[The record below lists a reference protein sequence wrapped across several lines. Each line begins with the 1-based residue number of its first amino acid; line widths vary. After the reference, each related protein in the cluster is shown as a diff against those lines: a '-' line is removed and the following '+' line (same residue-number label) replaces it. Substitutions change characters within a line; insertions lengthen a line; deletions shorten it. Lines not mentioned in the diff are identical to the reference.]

1 MISQFYR
8 ADDDLIAVMRVRTTG
23 TRIALGGLAAVTA
36 WLLHHSAWPAA
47 WYGLYCLTQGADYIF
62 FRTAHAAWLRLTSL
76 ALSVVVFTSLS
87 VYNWFLGGNEGRIFA
102 AISICCSLI
111 SVAVTL
117 YPSRRYLFAALVP
130 HAACLLGLPLAT
142 LVLEPQ
148 TDRSALGVILI
159 SIVTFLVYLTTAT
172 RKLAAAMNA
181 LRASGAEAERLRRA
195 AEAANTAKTNFL
207 AVITHEIRTPMNAV
221 VSAVNLLR
229 RTRLDEEQKSHLQML
244 NEASNVLLSLLNDV
258 LDLSKIEAGKMTFE
272 TAPVELAGMMTH
284 LQTLFWPQ
292 AQQKTLTLRT
302 QVDTNVA
309 PEVLSDPLRLRQI
322 LFNLVSNAVKF
333 TDHGT
338 VRIRVR
344 TRMDADDARLIISV
358 EDEGPGIAEEDLER
372 IFLSFEQGEV
382 ATTRRYGGSGMGLAI
397 SRRLARLMGG
407 DITVRSIEGKGSSFS
422 LNLPYRPAR
431 VQPENL
437 TAETAPDAVETDI
450 ATDAIK
456 SPPVH
461 VLIVDDHEVNRR
473 IVTMFIEPLGW
484 GWTMAENGAEAVE
497 LCQSQTFDVI
507 LMDMQMP
514 VMDGLTATRTLR
526 AERGPNQA
534 TPIVALSANAMDH
547 HRKAWADIG
556 VEDFLAKPIDPESL
570 ITTLAYKAAGQTT
583 SVSEVA

>member
-1 MISQFYR
+1 MISQFHR
-8 ADDDLIAVMRVRTTG
+8 ADDDLIAVMRVRTLG

-47 WYGLYCLTQGADYIF
+47 WYGLYCLTQAADYVF
-62 FRTAHAAWLRLTSL
+62 FRAPHATWLRLTSL
-76 ALSVVVFTSLS
+76 SLSVVVFTSLS

-117 YPSRRYLFAALVP
+117 YPSRRYLFAALAP

-148 TDRSALGVILI
+148 SDRSAIAVILI
-159 SIVTFLVYLTTAT
+159 SIITFLLYLTTAT
-172 RKLAAAMNA
+172 RKLAASMNA
-181 LRASGAEAERLRRA
+181 LRATSAEADRLRQA

-207 AVITHEIRTPMNAV
+207 AVISHEIRTPMNAV
-221 VSAVNLLR
+221 VSAVNLMR

-272 TAPVELAGMMTH
+272 TAPVELAGMMNH

-292 AQQKTLTLRT
+292 AQQKTLTIRT
-302 QVDTNVA
+302 LVDPNVA

-344 TRMDADDARLIISV
+344 TRTEGEDARLIVSV
-358 EDEGPGIAEEDLER
+358 EDEGIGIAEDDLER
-372 IFLSFEQGEV
+372 IFLSFEQGEL
-382 ATTRRYGGSGMGLAI
+382 ATTRRHGGSGMGLAI

-422 LNLPYRPAR
+422 LHLPYRPAR
-431 VQPENL
+431 LLPENFVPEETPE
-437 TAETAPDAVETDI
+437 TAELSVETM
-450 ATDAIK
+450 K

-473 IVTMFIEPLGW
+473 IVSMFIEPLGW
-484 GWTMAENGAEAVE
+484 GWTMAENGAEALE
-497 LCQSQTFDVI
+497 LCQAQTFDVI

-514 VMDGLTATRTLR
+514 VMDGLTATQALR
-526 AERGPNQA
+526 AERGPNQN

-556 VEDFLAKPIDPESL
+556 VEDFLAKPIDPETL
-570 ITTLAYKAAGQTT
+570 ITTLAYKAAGHST

>member
-1 MISQFYR
+1 
-8 ADDDLIAVMRVRTTG
+8 MRVRTLG

-47 WYGLYCLTQGADYIF
+47 WYGVYCLTQAGDYVF
-62 FRTAHAAWLRLTSL
+62 FRAAHAAWLRFTSL
-76 ALSVVVFTSLS
+76 ILSVVAFASLS
-87 VYNWFLGGNEGRIFA
+87 VYNWCLGGNDGRIFA

-111 SVAVTL
+111 SVAITL
-117 YPSRRYLFAALVP
+117 YPSPRYLFAALVP

-142 LVLEPQ
+142 LVFEPRA
-148 TDRSALGVILI
+148 DRLAMAVILI
-159 SIVTFLVYLTTAT
+159 SIVTFLLYLTTAT
-172 RKLAAAMNA
+172 RKLATAMHA
-181 LRASGAEAERLRRA
+181 LRDTSAEAERLRHT
-195 AEAANTAKTNFL
+195 AETANTAKSNFL

-229 RTRLDEEQKSHLQML
+229 RTRLDDEQTAHLQML

-272 TAPVELAGMMTH
+272 TAPIDLADMMAH
-284 LQTLFWPQ
+284 LQTLFRPQ
-292 AQQKTLTLRT
+292 AQQKALAIRT
-302 QVDTNVA
+302 QVDANVA
-309 PEVLSDPLRLRQI
+309 PEILSDPLRLRQI

-333 TDHGT
+333 TDEGT
-338 VRIRVR
+338 ISIRVR
-344 TRMDADDARLIISV
+344 TRTDSGETRLIVSV
-358 EDEGPGIAEEDLER
+358 EDEGIGIAENDLER
-372 IFLSFEQGEV
+372 VFLSFEQAEA
-382 ATTRRYGGSGMGLAI
+382 ATTRRHGGSGMGLAI

-422 LNLPYRPAR
+422 LSLPYRPAR
-431 VQPENL
+431 GLADTP
-437 TAETAPDAVETDI
+437 APDHIPDPAEVAGAAV
-450 ATDAIK
+450 K
-456 SPPVH
+456 PPPVR

-473 IVTMFIEPLGW
+473 IVSMFIEPLGW
-484 GWTMAENGAEAVE
+484 GWTMAETGAEAIE
-497 LCQSQTFDVI
+497 LCQAQTFDVI

-514 VMDGLTATRTLR
+514 VMDGLTATRAIR

-556 VEDFLAKPIDPESL
+556 VDDFLSKPIDPETL
-570 ITTLAYKAAGQTT
+570 ITTLAYKASGHAL

>member
-1 MISQFYR
+1 
-8 ADDDLIAVMRVRTTG
+8 MRVRTIG
-23 TRIALGGLAAVTA
+23 TRIALGALAAVTA
-36 WLLHHSAWPAA
+36 WLLHHSVWPAA
-47 WYGLYCLTQGADYIF
+47 WYGLYCLTQAVDYTL
-62 FRTAHAAWLRLTSL
+62 FRSPHAAWMRITSL

-102 AISICCSLI
+102 AISICCSLV

-117 YPSRRYLFAALVP
+117 YPSRRYLVAALIP

-142 LVLEPQ
+142 LAVEPRADTLANVL
-148 TDRSALGVILI
+148 ILV
-159 SIVTFLVYLTTAT
+159 SIVTFLLYLTTAV
-172 RKLAAAMNA
+172 RKLNTSMAA
-181 LRASGAEAERLRRA
+181 LRAAGAEAERLRHA
-195 AEAANTAKTNFL
+195 AEAASTAKTNFL

-221 VSAVNLLR
+221 VSAVNLMR
-229 RTRLDEEQKSHLQML
+229 RTRLDEEQKAHLQML
-244 NEASNVLLSLLNDV
+244 GEASHVLLSLLNDV

-272 TAPVELAGMMTH
+272 TAPVDLAGMMSH

-292 AQQKTLTLRT
+292 ARQKALTLRT
-302 QVDTNVA
+302 AIDANVA

-333 TDHGT
+333 TDQGT

-344 TRMDADDARLIISV
+344 TRVEGDDARLVISV
-358 EDEGPGIAEEDLER
+358 EDEGTGIAEDDLER
-372 IFLSFEQGEV
+372 IFLSFEQGEL

-422 LNLPYRPAR
+422 LNLPYMPAR
-431 VQPENL
+431 ELPAQVEPSVDTPSEV
-437 TAETAPDAVETDI
+437 TAAKT
-450 ATDAIK
+450 
-456 SPPVH
+456 PPVH

-473 IVTMFIEPLGW
+473 IVTLFIEPLGW

-497 LCQSQTFDVI
+497 LCQTRSFDVI

-514 VMDGLTATRTLR
+514 VMDRLTATRAIR
-526 AERGPNQA
+526 AERGPNQQ

-547 HRKAWADIG
+547 HRKAWAEIG
-556 VEDFLAKPIDPESL
+556 VEDFLAKPIDPETL
-570 ITTLAYKAAGQTT
+570 ITTLAYKASGQTAP
-583 SVSEVA
+583 VSEVA